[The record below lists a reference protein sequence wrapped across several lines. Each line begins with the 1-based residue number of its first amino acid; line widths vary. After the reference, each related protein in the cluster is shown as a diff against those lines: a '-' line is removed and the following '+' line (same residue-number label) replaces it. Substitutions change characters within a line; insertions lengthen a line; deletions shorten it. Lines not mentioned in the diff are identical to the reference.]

1 MISKEKFLEL
11 ASAKYEQINSL
22 TSEPTMLDYERGL
35 RDLMNSFTLEVMQE
49 QLGGEGK
56 DRRKK
61 KNKDDLRRDQ
71 HG

>member
-1 MISKEKFLEL
+1 
-11 ASAKYEQINSL
+11 
-22 TSEPTMLDYERGL
+22 MLDYERGL
-35 RDLMNSFTLEVMQE
+35 RDLMNSLTLEAMQE

-61 KNKDDLRRDQ
+61 KDKDGLRRGQ